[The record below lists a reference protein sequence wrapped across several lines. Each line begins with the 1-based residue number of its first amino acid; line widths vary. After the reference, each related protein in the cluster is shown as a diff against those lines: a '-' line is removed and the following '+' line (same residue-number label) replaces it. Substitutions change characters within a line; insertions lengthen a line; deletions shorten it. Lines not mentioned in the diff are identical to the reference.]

1 MVTARGA
8 LWRNRRGMSRLGCL
22 FTLLILV
29 FGGYYAVNIGG
40 VFLDY
45 YRLLDEMKANARLA
59 TNLND
64 QTIMRRILAKVDEL
78 GLPDEARKVSI
89 RRTARPR
96 EIRIMTSYEVTLE
109 LPFIAYT
116 VQFNPEARQPL

>member
-1 MVTARGA
+1 MTARGA

>member
-1 MVTARGA
+1 MVTPRPRR
-8 LWRNRRGMSRLGCL
+8 LSDRRGMSRLGCL

-59 TNLND
+59 TNLTD

-78 GLPDEARKVSI
+78 GLPEEARNVSI
-89 RRTARPR
+89 RRSARPR
-96 EIRIMTSYEVTLE
+96 EIRISTSYEVTLE

-116 VQFNPEARQPL
+116 IEFSPEARQPL